1 MGTNY
6 LAPTWRQPENINKD
20 KLSNY
25 SITYDG
31 GNDYITIDDNIF
43 SGLETWSMAGFYNL
57 STLSVDNAIFGKYG
71 NSPQQ
76 ILLYWDNP
84 LGWRL
89 LWNGVSASGQLVQ
102 LPTIQ
107 ANE

>member
-71 NSPQQ
+71 NSPQKVWKFTSTNTT
-76 ILLYWDNP
+76 IL
-84 LGWRL
+84 
-89 LWNGVSASGQLVQ
+89 GQPSWMEIIV
-102 LPTIQ
+102 
-107 ANE
+107 ERCFS